1 MKQAAGAISKGRQE
15 EMAALMKQQIQRQQK
30 TAVTVTQQP
39 ALTAQILAQAGLSVQ
54 TGSPGQPQVATLVKT
69 SSGGQSVTIPMAGIA
84 IPQVKAAVNP
94 QIKTTPAATQP
105 IRQLGLN
112 YQQLLTKQGRGQ
124 ATKVAQIAKP
134 GLQTQLIVQSQGGKA
149 VPAISMQ
156 HIQQVIKNVQPQ
168 HITVRKSFI

>member
-1 MKQAAGAISKGRQE
+1 
-15 EMAALMKQQIQRQQK
+15 MAALMKQQIQRQQK

-69 SSGGQSVTIPMAGIA
+69 STGGQSVTIPMTGIA
-84 IPQVKAAVNP
+84 IPQVKATINP
-94 QIKTTPAATQP
+94 QLKTTPATSQP

-124 ATKVAQIAKP
+124 TAKVAQIAKP

-156 HIQQVIKNVQPQ
+156 QIQQVIKNVQPQ
-168 HITVRKSFI
+168 HITVNISNYIKY